1 MGMENDEFTFD
12 DVLIVPRTSGGRG
25 PVSRKDV
32 DTSVRLTGAVKLRMP
47 VISANMD
54 TVTEAA
60 MAITMA
66 RLGGV
71 GVVHRFNSVREEAEE
86 IMKVKR
92 AQSVVIENPYC
103 IGPEASLGEL
113 KELIA
118 EKGVTSFPVVKGGR
132 LVGIVTRR
140 DYLFE
145 KNQNGKVSDIMTR
158 DVVTAGKGTTIQEAE
173 RILGK
178 NKIEKLPLVDQRG
191 NLIGMMTSTDI
202 GIAESYSDASK
213 DKKGRLLAGAAIG
226 ISGDYRERL
235 DAIVEA
241 GADFVV
247 IDVANGYLT
256 KTSDTVRYVK
266 KSYDIDVMAGNV
278 ATKDGVLSLSRAGAD
293 CIKVGIGPGSACLT
307 RPVAGVGYP
316 QLSAIINCAD
326 AGVPVV
332 ADGGVNK
339 SADLAK
345 AIAGGA
351 SAVMIGGMIAGTDES
366 PGSIVSKSGSNYKF
380 YRGMAS
386 VNAYAER
393 SARTGEEADVGD
405 YTPEGTEA
413 LIPYRGSAAKIIKY
427 LVGGL
432 RSAMTYVNSSDIKEF
447 RRNASFV
454 RLTEAGRKESK
465 YV

>member
-1 MGMENDEFTFD
+1 MRMEDDGFTFD
-12 DVLIVPRTSGGRG
+12 DVLIIPRTSGRG
-25 PVSRKDV
+25 GPSSRKEV
-32 DTSVRLTGAVKLRMP
+32 STAVRLTDAMKLQIP
-47 VISANMD
+47 LISANMD
-54 TVTEAA
+54 TVTEAP

-71 GVVHRFNSVREEAEE
+71 GVIHRFNSIAEQAEE
-86 IMKVKR
+86 IRKVKR
-92 AQSVVIENPYC
+92 AQSVVIEKPYC

-113 KELIA
+113 RGLMA
-118 EKGVTSFPVVKGGR
+118 EKGVTSFPVLKGGR

-145 KNQNGKVSDIMTR
+145 KDPRRKVAEMMTR
-158 DVVTAGKGTTIQEAE
+158 DVVTAGRGTTIEEAE

-178 NKIEKLPLVDQRG
+178 NKIEKLPLVDSKG
-191 NLIGMMTSTDI
+191 NLIGMMTSRDI

-213 DKKGRLLAGAAIG
+213 DRKGRLLVGAAIG

-235 DAIVEA
+235 DGIVDA

-266 KSYDIDVMAGNV
+266 RSHDIDVVAGNV
-278 ATKDGVLSLSRAGAD
+278 ATKDGVLSLKRAGAD
-293 CIKVGIGPGSACLT
+293 CIKAGIGPGSACLT

-316 QLSAIINCAD
+316 QLSAIINCSGL
-326 AGVPVV
+326 GVPII
-332 ADGGVNK
+332 ADGGVSK

-351 SAVMIGGMIAGTDES
+351 SAVMLGGLVAGTDES
-366 PGSIVSKSGSNYKF
+366 PGSVVSKSGSNYKF

-386 VNAYAER
+386 VNAYANR
-393 SARTGEEADVGD
+393 SARTGEEVDVGE

-413 LIPYRGSAAKIIKY
+413 LIPYRGSAAKIVKDM
-427 LVGGL
+427 VGGL
-432 RSAMTYVNSSDIKEF
+432 RSAMTYLNSSNIREF
-447 RRNASFV
+447 QKNASFV
-454 RLTEAGRKESK
+454 RLTEAGRRESK

>member
-1 MGMENDEFTFD
+1 MRIENDAFTFD
-12 DVLIVPRTSGGRG
+12 DVLIVPRTGAKAG
-25 PVSRKDV
+25 PASRKDV
-32 DTSVRLTGAVKLRMP
+32 DTSVRLTDAVRLKIPL
-47 VISANMD
+47 ISANMD

-71 GVVHRFNSVREEAEE
+71 GVIHRFNSVADEAEE

-92 AQSVVIENPYC
+92 AQSVMIENPYF
-103 IGPEASLGEL
+103 IGPDASLGEL
-113 KELIA
+113 RGLMA
-118 EKGVTSFPVVKGGR
+118 EKGVTSFPVLKGR
-132 LVGIVTRR
+132 KLVGIVTKR
-140 DYLFE
+140 DYYFE
-145 KNQNGKVSDIMTR
+145 KNPKVKVAEIMTK
-158 DVVTAGKGTTIQEAE
+158 DVVTSGKNTTVEEAE

-178 NKIEKLPLVDQRG
+178 NKIEKLPLVDAAG
-191 NLIGMMTSTDI
+191 NLIGMMTSRDI

-213 DKKGRLLAGAAIG
+213 DRKGRLLVGASIG
-226 ISGDYRERL
+226 ISGDYKERL
-235 DAIVEA
+235 DGVVEA
-241 GADFVV
+241 GADFIV
-247 IDVANGYLT
+247 IDVANGYLA

-266 KSYDIDVMAGNV
+266 KSYDIDVIAGNV
-278 ATKDGVLSLSRAGAD
+278 ATKDGVLGLGRAGAD
-293 CIKVGIGPGSACLT
+293 CVKVGIGPGSACLT

-316 QLSAIINCAD
+316 QLSAIIGCSGL
-326 AGVPVV
+326 GVPII

-351 SAVMIGGMIAGTDES
+351 CAAMVGGLIAGTDES
-366 PGSIVSKSGSNYKF
+366 PGSIVSRSGANFKF

-386 VNAYAER
+386 VNAYANR
-393 SARTGEEADVGD
+393 SARTGEEVDVGE

-413 LIPYRGSAAKIIKY
+413 LIPYRGSAVKIVRD

-432 RSAMTYVNSSDIKEF
+432 RSAMTYMNAHDIRGF
-447 RRNASFV
+447 RAGASFV

-465 YV
+465 YA